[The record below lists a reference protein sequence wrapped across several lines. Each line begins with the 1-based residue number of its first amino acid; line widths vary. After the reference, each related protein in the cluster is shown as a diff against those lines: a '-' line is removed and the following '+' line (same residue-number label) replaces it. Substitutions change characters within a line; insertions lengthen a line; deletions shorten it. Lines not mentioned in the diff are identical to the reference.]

1 MFILLIF
8 SALIFHCLSLEGMW
22 KAFIVCFAAQR
33 IKKVKQFWQQVQL
46 LRMKQL
52 KLVNWYRKRAGG
64 GKTWLQKC
72 FRPRNKGIYLHS
84 SEKKKK
90 LHTKISCLTLFFMC
104 VHGDD
109 SEK

>member
-52 KLVNWYRKRAGG
+52 KLVNWYRKREQEEEKLGCKSA
-64 GKTWLQKC
+64 LDHEIREFIFIYQKRRKNC
-72 FRPRNKGIYLHS
+72 TQKFLA
-84 SEKKKK
+84 
-90 LHTKISCLTLFFMC
+90 
-104 VHGDD
+104 
-109 SEK
+109 